1 MDCRFQIYD
10 LRSEGTSILNHK
22 FTISNWLLIIAFLLP
37 GAPSAPS
44 ARLRASAVPLVKVKR
59 VIDGDTIL
67 LQNGERVRY
76 IGVNAPEVDHSPKG
90 AEPLGRE
97 AKEANRRL
105 VEGKRVRLEFDAER
119 RDKYGRLLA
128 YVFLEDGTFANG
140 WLVERG
146 LAKAVSY
153 PPNLK
158 YQDLLKKL
166 EQEAQE
172 KRLGVWAEAPSVFDY
187 LRRVD
192 FAFAVAVLL
201 AAFLFYLYLLRR
213 GRKRKG

>member
-1 MDCRFQIYD
+1 MKKGLPF
-10 LRSEGTSILNHK
+10 
-22 FTISNWLLIIAFLLP
+22 LLLVIALLLP
-37 GAPSAPS
+37 GAPSA
-44 ARLRASAVPLVKVKR
+44 AVPLVKVKR

-67 LQNGERVRY
+67 LQNGERIRY
-76 IGVNAPEVDHSPKG
+76 IGVNAPEIDHSPKG

-192 FAFAVAVLL
+192 FAVAVLL

-213 GRKRKG
+213 GRKRKAGVG

>member
-1 MDCRFQIYD
+1 MKKG
-10 LRSEGTSILNHK
+10 LPLL
-22 FTISNWLLIIAFLLP
+22 LLISVLLFP
-37 GAPSAPS
+37 GASSAPS
-44 ARLRASAVPLVKVKR
+44 ARLRASAALPVKVKR

-76 IGVNAPEVDHSPKG
+76 IGINAPEVNHSPRG

-105 VEGKRVRLEFDAER
+105 VEGKRVRLEFDSER

-128 YVFLEDGTFANG
+128 YVFLEDGTFVNG

-166 EQEAQE
+166 EQEARKKQ
-172 KRLGVWAEAPSVFDY
+172 LGVWADAPSAFDP
-187 LRRVD
+187 LRRIE

-201 AAFLFYLYLLRR
+201 AAFLLYLSLLQR
-213 GRKRKG
+213 GRKRPASY

>member
-1 MDCRFQIYD
+1 MKKGFPF
-10 LRSEGTSILNHK
+10 L
-22 FTISNWLLIIAFLLP
+22 LLIIALLFP
-37 GAPSAPS
+37 E
-44 ARLRASAVPLVKVKR
+44 ASPATALLVKVKR

-76 IGVNAPEVDHSPKG
+76 IGVNAPEVDHSPRG

-105 VEGKRVRLEFDAER
+105 VEGKWVRLEFDSER

-128 YVFLEDGTFANG
+128 YVFLDDGTFVNG

-166 EQEAQE
+166 EREARKKQQ
-172 KRLGVWAEAPSVFDY
+172 GVWAEAPSAFDF
-187 LRRVD
+187 LRRIE
-192 FAFAVAVLL
+192 FALAVAVLL
-201 AAFLFYLYLLRR
+201 AAFLFYLSLLRR
-213 GRKRKG
+213 GRNKKREA